1 MLSGFEKLALGTKL
15 TIAFVLMIVL
25 ISVMSGL
32 TLMRVKSLID
42 STEQIYSKDL
52 IGISLLRQVN
62 RDINVIGRTLNRAL
76 LGKEHN
82 DSGVVELAAKSIETT
97 EKGMLENLD
106 KAKETIIR
114 PELRA
119 KLTTANAVLAT
130 WLKTVQTILKV
141 SETEGGANKAY
152 EMIVSKDYQDLLAHV
167 IKDYAEISAAKTE
180 GAQAN
185 FEKNVAIGAELTL
198 TIWSSLGI
206 AVILCIL
213 LGILITRSIKLP
225 ISGLSQSLNDLA
237 VKKLDTN
244 VGYTNYT
251 NEIGLM
257 AQDVAKLQ
265 TSLQHAAEIDAQ
277 VQTNNIKAQQTTE
290 EIGQIISLAAA
301 GDFTAA
307 VPLEDKEGFFKDISM
322 QVNRLIETARQ
333 SFQAISK
340 NATTLAS
347 SSEELAAVSTQMSS
361 NAEETSAQA
370 KVVSNAAAEVSGN
383 TQTIAASVE
392 EMSATIREISVNA
405 VQASTIATQAVGL
418 AQQANATMT
427 KLDSSSLE
435 IGNVLKVISSI
446 AEQTNLL
453 ALNATI
459 EAARAGELGKGFAVV
474 ANEVK
479 ELARQTAK
487 ATGEIVGNIT
497 SIQNN
502 TKEAVAA
509 IIEITNVINQIND
522 ISGMIA
528 SAVEEQAAT
537 TGEMGRNVTAA
548 ASSSTNIASN
558 IVYVSETAQNTTE
571 GANNSK
577 LASQQL
583 AQIAVELQGL
593 VNKFKF

>member
-76 LGKEHN
+76 LANEHN

-392 EMSATIREISVNA
+392 NTRRNSLEISVNA

-487 ATGEIVGNIT
+487 ATGEIGGNIT

>member
-76 LGKEHN
+76 LANEHN
-82 DSGVVELAAKSIETT
+82 DSGAVELAVKSIETT

-119 KLTTANAVLAT
+119 KLTTANAALAT

-446 AEQTNLL
+446 A
-453 ALNATI
+453 
-459 EAARAGELGKGFAVV
+459 
-474 ANEVK
+474 
-479 ELARQTAK
+479 
-487 ATGEIVGNIT
+487 
-497 SIQNN
+497 
-502 TKEAVAA
+502 
-509 IIEITNVINQIND
+509 
-522 ISGMIA
+522 
-528 SAVEEQAAT
+528 
-537 TGEMGRNVTAA
+537 
-548 ASSSTNIASN
+548 
-558 IVYVSETAQNTTE
+558 
-571 GANNSK
+571 
-577 LASQQL
+577 
-583 AQIAVELQGL
+583 
-593 VNKFKF
+593 

>member
-1 MLSGFEKLALGTKL
+1 MLSRFEKLALGKKL
-15 TIAFVLMIVL
+15 SIAFLLIIIVIAS
-25 ISVMSGL
+25 ISAI
-32 TLMRVKSLID
+32 TLVRVNQLID
-42 STEQIYSKDL
+42 SGEQMYHKDL

-62 RDINVIGRTLNRAL
+62 RDNNAIGRTLNRAAL
-76 LGKEHN
+76 AKAFNDTDTAQRALTNIEALEKVMLG
-82 DSGVVELAAKSIETT
+82 
-97 EKGMLENLD
+97 NLD
-106 KAKETIIR
+106 KAKDTFIR
-114 PELRA
+114 PELQNKFKQA
-119 KLTTANAVLAT
+119 
-130 WLKTVQTILKV
+130 
-141 SETEGGANKAY
+141 SETEFEYIKTAKNIVKVLNSEDGAQKAY
-152 EMIVSKDYQDLLAHV
+152 NLIASKEYQDLLGLT
-167 IKDYAEISAAKTE
+167 IRQFAEIAASKTA
-180 GAQAN
+180 GAEAN
-185 FEKNVAIGAELTL
+185 FQKNVELGSEL
-198 TIWSSLGI
+198 NITILCALGI
-206 AVILCIL
+206 AILLCIL
-213 LGILITRSIKLP
+213 LGILINRSIRLP
-225 ISGLSQSLNDLA
+225 INGLSKALNDLA
-237 VKKLDTN
+237 VKKLDTQI
-244 VGYTNYT
+244 GYTTYK

-265 TSLQHAAEIDAQ
+265 LSLQQAAAVDEQ
-277 VQTNNIKAQQTTE
+277 VKANNIKAQQTTQ
-290 EIGQIISLAAA
+290 EIGEIISLAAA

-307 VPLEDKEGFFKDISM
+307 VPPDDQEGFFKDISI
-322 QVNRLIETARQ
+322 QVNRLIDTARQ
-333 SFQAISK
+333 SFMAISK
-340 NATTLAS
+340 NAATLAS

-370 KVVSNAAAEVSGN
+370 KVVSNAAAEVSSN

-405 VQASTIATQAVGL
+405 VQASTIATQAVNL
-418 AQQANATMT
+418 AQQANSTMT
-427 KLDSSSLE
+427 KLDTSSLE

-487 ATGEIVGNIT
+487 ATGEIGGNIT

-502 TKEAVAA
+502 TKEAVGA
-509 IIEITNVINQIND
+509 IVEITNVINQIND

>member
-1 MLSGFEKLALGTKL
+1 MFSRFEKLALGTKL
-15 TIAFVLMIVL
+15 GIAFLLIIIVIAS
-25 ISVMSGL
+25 ISGI
-32 TLMRVKSLID
+32 TLVRVKTLID
-42 STEQIYSKDL
+42 SAEQMYSKDL

-62 RDINVIGRTLNRAL
+62 RDINVIGRTLNRAALAKAYNDTDTSQRALSAIDATEKVL
-76 LGKEHN
+76 LG
-82 DSGVVELAAKSIETT
+82 
-97 EKGMLENLD
+97 NLD
-106 KAKETIIR
+106 KAKDTIIR
-114 PELRA
+114 AELRA
-119 KLTTANAVLAT
+119 KLNQANEALAEYF
-130 WLKTVQTILKV
+130 KTVKNILKV
-141 SETEGGANKAY
+141 LDSEDGAQKGYNL
-152 EMIVSKDYQDLLAHV
+152 IVAKEYQDLSALV
-167 IKDYAEISAAKTE
+167 IKEYAEISAIKTA
-180 GAQAN
+180 GAEASFQ
-185 FEKNVAIGAELTL
+185 KNVELGSEL
-198 TIWSSLGI
+198 NVTIWSALSLAI
-206 AVILCIL
+206 IICIL
-213 LGILITRSIKLP
+213 LGILINRSIKLP
-225 ISGLSQSLNDLA
+225 INGLSKALNDLA
-237 VKKLDTN
+237 VKKLDTQI
-244 VGYTNYT
+244 GYTTYK

-265 TSLQHAAEIDAQ
+265 LSLQHAAAIDEQ
-277 VQTNNIKAQQTTE
+277 VKANNIKAQQTTQ
-290 EIGQIISLAAA
+290 EIGEIISLAAA

-307 VPLEDKEGFFKDISM
+307 VPLHDKEGFFKDIST
-322 QVNRLIETARQ
+322 QVNRLIDTARQ
-333 SFQAISK
+333 SFMAISK
-340 NATTLAS
+340 NAATLAS

-370 KVVSNAAAEVSGN
+370 KVVSNAAAEVSSN

-405 VQASTIATQAVGL
+405 VQASTIATQAVNL
-418 AQQANATMT
+418 AQQANSTMT

-487 ATGEIVGNIT
+487 ATGEIGGNIT

-502 TKEAVAA
+502 TKEAVGA
-509 IIEITNVINQIND
+509 IVEITNVINQIND

>member
-1 MLSGFEKLALGTKL
+1 MFSRFEKLALGTKL
-15 TIAFVLMIVL
+15 SIAFLLIIIL
-25 ISVMSGL
+25 ISSISAI
-32 TLMRVKSLID
+32 TLLRVKTLID
-42 STEQIYSKDL
+42 SGEQMYHKDL

-76 LGKEHN
+76 LAKAYN
-82 DSGVVELAAKSIETT
+82 DTETVQRALAAIDTT
-97 EKGMLENLD
+97 EKGLLGNLD
-106 KAKETIIR
+106 KAKDTIFR
-114 PELRA
+114 AELRT
-119 KLTTANAVLAT
+119 KLNQANETQAEYIKRVRN
-130 WLKTVQTILKV
+130 ILKV
-141 SETEGGANKAY
+141 LDSEDGAQKGYNLIAAK
-152 EMIVSKDYQDLLAHV
+152 EYQDLIALT
-167 IKDYAEISAAKTE
+167 IKQYAEISAIKTA
-180 GAQAN
+180 GAETN
-185 FEKNVAIGAELTL
+185 FQKNVELGSEL
-198 TIWSSLGI
+198 NIIILSALGI
-206 AVILCIL
+206 AILICIL
-213 LGILITRSIKLP
+213 LGILINRSIKLP
-225 ISGLSQSLNDLA
+225 INGLSKALNDLA
-237 VKKLDTN
+237 IKKLDTQ
-244 VGYTNYT
+244 VGYTTYK

-265 TSLQHAAEIDAQ
+265 LSLQHAAAIDEQLKA
-277 VQTNNIKAQQTTE
+277 NNIKAQQTTQ
-290 EIGQIISLAAA
+290 EIGEIISLAAA

-307 VPLEDKEGFFKDISM
+307 VPLDDKEGFFKDIST
-322 QVNRLIETARQ
+322 QVNRLIDTARQ
-333 SFQAISK
+333 SFMAISK
-340 NATTLAS
+340 NAATLAS

-370 KVVSNAAAEVSGN
+370 KVVSNAAAEVSSN

-405 VQASTIATQAVGL
+405 VQASTIATQAVNL
-418 AQQANATMT
+418 AQQANSTMT
-427 KLDSSSLE
+427 KLDTSSLE

-487 ATGEIVGNIT
+487 ATGEIGGNIT

-502 TKEAVAA
+502 TKEAVGA
-509 IIEITNVINQIND
+509 IVEITNVINQIND

-593 VNKFKF
+593 VNRFKF